1 MEDVL
6 GQDLLEVPA
15 TEDEKPVQAL
25 AAYRANK
32 ALRHRIR
39 PWGSHRRLQYPDAVG
54 TEHVVEADS
63 ELRVPVPDEEL
74 DRTGALGQYET
85 QVDSA
90 SFGVNLRAL
99 AISAEPRSLSPDGSP
114 SLSEA
119 YRTAGGGFAE
129 SREVSLWR

>member
-1 MEDVL
+1 MPVVMEDVL

-85 QVDSA
+85 QVAGLLGHPLTGRVGSDT
-90 SFGVNLRAL
+90 R
-99 AISAEPRSLSPDGSP
+99 EMDTPRV
-114 SLSEA
+114 
-119 YRTAGGGFAE
+119 
-129 SREVSLWR
+129 EVDKNST